1 MVYILRC
8 VNSGM
13 NRKDYA
19 RFLHLKAYA
28 LLKKVLE
35 FYNVCDFNIVKNSFG
50 KPYLEKLPLFFNIS
64 HCNGL
69 IVCGVHNSEI
79 GIDVENVRS
88 FSPNIL
94 RRIFTSQEQKFL
106 NNSYNKN
113 HTFFR
118 FWTLKESYIK
128 HIGMGLSF
136 PMNNIEFDI
145 SDINHIISSDND
157 KKFAQM
163 EFDEYIISVCIQ
175 KNSHFD
181 MSYNIINID
190 DL

>member
-1 MVYILRC
+1 MIYILRC
-8 VNSGM
+8 IDSGM

-19 RFLHLKAYA
+19 RFLHLKAHE
-28 LLKKVLE
+28 LLKKVLG
-35 FYNVCDFNIVKNSFG
+35 FYNIYDFNIVKNSFS
-50 KPYLEKLPLFFNIS
+50 KPYLENLSLFFNIS

-69 IVCGVHNSEI
+69 IVCGIHNSEI
-79 GIDVENVRS
+79 GIDAENIRS

-94 RRIFTSQEQKFL
+94 RRIFTAREQEFL
-106 NNSYNKN
+106 NSSYDKN

-118 FWTLKESYIK
+118 LWTLKESYIK

-145 SDINHIISSDND
+145 SDIDNIISSDND
-157 KKFAQM
+157 KKFVQI
-163 EFDEYIISVCIQ
+163 EFDEYIISVCIR
-175 KNSHFD
+175 KNSDFD

-190 DL
+190 EL